1 MNMKNNRRFATLAV
15 LICFSLS
22 PVLLAAATDAGNIST
37 ISLSDLQDQAR
48 KSIHATAR
56 VSLASDSSEAFKG
69 IESLEPAGSGHI
81 PNYLRAMAPMPGVP
95 AAFAHV
101 MKTLLYGGDIEPEVK
116 LGMGLRMAQ
125 MHGSPYVVAHME
137 RYLRTTDRGREILT
151 AIQSGNFEPLQPAD
165 RLALQYAEGLTRGV
179 HGVSDSEF
187 AHVRGSYNDSQIV
200 EMTMTV
206 CIFNYLDRFAEALNL
221 PVEAWVLDSPAVEP
235 KVDSDP
241 PAARIG
247 LISDA
252 EMKATSD
259 RLAAMKDTKTPSNGW
274 GVGFANSM
282 RALMRCPDLANAWMN
297 FGTTSRQSWVISR
310 ETQLQIS
317 FAVSLA
323 NGCRYCTLHQVLGLR
338 KLGVSMNKLMEMKK
352 DDDALTPQE
361 RVAVVFARKLA
372 SDPSSMTDADYQALR
387 AKFGE
392 QGALDVLMQ
401 TCNFA
406 GFNRFTDGL
415 RLPSE
420 DAAVQNYREVYRT
433 AQTSTSSLQ

>member
-1 MNMKNNRRFATLAV
+1 MKTTTRYVVPLAA
-15 LICFSLS
+15 LLCFSLS
-22 PVLLAAATDAGNIST
+22 PVHLSAASDPGNIPT
-37 ISLSDLQDQAR
+37 VSLSDLQDQAR
-48 KSIHATAR
+48 KRITATAR
-56 VSLASDSSEAFKG
+56 VSLAPESAETFNS
-69 IESLEPAGSGHI
+69 IESLEPAGSGHV
-81 PNYLRAMAPMPGVP
+81 PNYLRAMASMPGVP

-101 MKTLLYGGDIEPEVK
+101 MKTLLYGGDIEPEIK

-137 RYLRTTDRGREILT
+137 RYLRTTDKGREILT
-151 AIQSGNFEPLQPAD
+151 ALQSGKFEALQPAD
-165 RLALQYAEGLTRGV
+165 RLALRYAEGLTRGV

-187 AHVRGSYNDSQIV
+187 AQVRGYYNDSQIV

-206 CIFNYLDRFAEALNL
+206 CVFNYLDRFAEALNL
-221 PVEAWVLDSPAVEP
+221 PVEAWVLDSPAIEP
-235 KVDSDP
+235 QVASDP

-259 RLAAMKDTKTPSNGW
+259 RLAAMKDAKNPSSSW
-274 GVGFANSM
+274 GIGFANSM
-282 RALMRCPDLANAWMN
+282 RALLRCPDLADAWMT
-297 FGTTSRQSWVISR
+297 FGTTARQSWVISR
-310 ETQLQIS
+310 EVQLQVS

-352 DDDALTPQE
+352 DDDVLTPRE
-361 RVAVVFARKLA
+361 RVAVLFARKLA
-372 SDPSSMTDADYQALR
+372 RDPTSMTDADYQNLR
-387 AKFGE
+387 TEFGE

-401 TCNFA
+401 TCSFA

-420 DAAVQNYREVYRT
+420 DAAVQTYREVYRT

>member
-22 PVLLAAATDAGNIST
+22 PMLAAAATDAGNIST

-48 KSIHATAR
+48 KRINATAR

-101 MKTLLYGGDIEPEVK
+101 MKTLLYGGDIEPETK

-151 AIQSGNFEPLQPAD
+151 AVQSGNFEPLQPAD

-187 AHVRGSYNDSQIV
+187 ARVRGSYNDSQIV

-206 CIFNYLDRFAEALNL
+206 CIFNYLDRFVEALNL
-221 PVEAWVLDSPAVEP
+221 PVEAWVLDSPLRWRDEGHQRTPRCNEGYEESFQWLGSRLREFDAGAHALSRFSQRLDELRNHF
-235 KVDSDP
+235 
-241 PAARIG
+241 PAIVGDQPRNPASG
-247 LISDA
+247 F
-252 EMKATSD
+252 
-259 RLAAMKDTKTPSNGW
+259 
-274 GVGFANSM
+274 VCGFAGQRMPLLHAAS
-282 RALMRCPDLANAWMN
+282 
-297 FGTTSRQSWVISR
+297 GTRPAQAR
-310 ETQLQIS
+310 RLHEQ
-317 FAVSLA
+317 A
-323 NGCRYCTLHQVLGLR
+323 NGDEKG
-338 KLGVSMNKLMEMKK
+338 
-352 DDDALTPQE
+352 
-361 RVAVVFARKLA
+361 
-372 SDPSSMTDADYQALR
+372 
-387 AKFGE
+387 
-392 QGALDVLMQ
+392 
-401 TCNFA
+401 
-406 GFNRFTDGL
+406 
-415 RLPSE
+415 
-420 DAAVQNYREVYRT
+420 
-433 AQTSTSSLQ
+433 

>member
-1 MNMKNNRRFATLAV
+1 MKTTRTVASIAALLCT
-15 LICFSLS
+15 SLS
-22 PVLLAAATDAGNIST
+22 PVLRASASDTGNT
-37 ISLSDLQDQAR
+37 PTVSLSNLQDQAR
-48 KSIHATAR
+48 KRIAATAR
-56 VSLASDSSEAFKG
+56 ISLVPDSAEALKDV
-69 IESLEPAGSGHI
+69 ESLEPVGSGHI
-81 PNYLRAMAPMPGVP
+81 PNYLRAMASMPGTP

-101 MKTLLYGGDIEPEVK
+101 MKTLLYGGEVEPEIK

-125 MHGSPYVVAHME
+125 MHSSPYVVAHME
-137 RYLRTTDRGREILT
+137 RYLRTTNSGREILN
-151 AIQSGNFEPLQPAD
+151 AIQSGDYESLQPAQ

-179 HGVSDSEF
+179 HGVDDGQF
-187 AHVRGSYNDSQIV
+187 AEVRGYYNDSQIV

-206 CIFNYLDRFAEALNL
+206 CVFNYLDRFVEALNL

-235 KVDSDP
+235 RVETDP
-241 PAARIG
+241 PYARIG

-252 EMKATSD
+252 EMKATND
-259 RLAAMKDTKTPSNGW
+259 RLVAMKDPKVPSNGW
-274 GVGFANSM
+274 GIGFANSL
-282 RALMRCPDLANAWMN
+282 RALMRSPDLANAWMN

-338 KLGVSMNKLMEMKK
+338 KLGVSMDKLMAMKK

-361 RVAVVFARKLA
+361 RVAVLFARKLA
-372 SDPSSMTDADYQALR
+372 GDPSSMTDADYQTLR
-387 AKFGE
+387 SEFGE

-401 TCNFA
+401 TCNFS

-420 DAAVQNYREVYRT
+420 DAAVENYREVYHT
-433 AQTSTSSLQ
+433 GQTSTSALR